1 MKVLIIGG
9 TKFVGKAI
17 AEKSLE
23 AGHEVTLFNRGKTD
37 HSLPVNSIVGDV
49 ENLPAFKTELLK
61 QNLDVVVHC
70 IAFTEKHA
78 QDVVEVFK
86 GTKTKVIVLS
96 SCDCYEAF
104 QGLNRNKDNSE
115 LPIDEESETSLTK
128 YYWSDSAAKG
138 SLAEKYDKNLMTDIL
153 MSAFKSEEINTTI
166 FRLPMVYGD
175 GDYQYAGRHGNIIR
189 RILDKEKNIVLSD
202 REQCQ
207 LYTYGY
213 IGNIAAAIVH
223 SFNKPVTNGKI
234 YNLGES
240 KTRSKRKWVEFYGKT
255 IGWNFEVHVL
265 PEELIRK
272 DKDLRNANPLHLLID
287 SSLYERETGFTEP
300 YSLEESIKRTFD
312 FAKENPDRLGEKPNY
327 LEELELVKKYNEALE
342 SLYSF

>member
-1 MKVLIIGG
+1 MKVLIVGG

-17 AEKSLE
+17 AKKTLE
-23 AGHEVTLFNRGKTD
+23 AGHEVTLFNRGATKHD
-37 HSLPVNSIVGDV
+37 LPVKTIIGDV
-49 ENLPAFKTELLK
+49 EDLTRFKSELLN
-61 QNLDVVVHC
+61 QNFDVLVHC

-104 QGLNRNKDNSE
+104 QGLNRNRDNSE
-115 LPIDEESETSLTK
+115 LPIDEKSETSLTK
-128 YYWSDSAAKG
+128 YYWSDSAPKG
-138 SLAEKYDKNLMTDIL
+138 SLAEKYDKNLMTNIL
-153 MSAFKSEEINTTI
+153 LSAFKSEEINTTI

-175 GDYQYAGRHGNIIR
+175 GDFQYTGRHGNIIR

-223 SFNKPVTNGKI
+223 SYDKSVTNGKV

-240 KTRSKRKWVEFYGKT
+240 KTRSKRRWVELYGKT
-255 IGWNFEVHVL
+255 IGWNFEVHIL

-272 DKDLRNANPLHLLID
+272 DRSLRNANPLHLLID

-300 YSLEESIKRTFD
+300 YSLEESIERTFN
-312 FAKENPDRLGEKPNY
+312 FAKENPDRLGERPNY
-327 LEELELVKKYNEALE
+327 SEELDLIRKYYKALDTI
-342 SLYSF
+342 